1 MRLEAYY
8 WSKETID
15 IAFLFVEPH
24 FFTLINERIEL
35 GTPSAGQK
43 CYVEFAALDMAF
55 LVTVNHVLLINHL
68 MSRILYTN
76 HFTEMP
82 CLRSD
87 LWPIATAKRL
97 HFSLLNLIS
106 LH

>member
-35 GTPSAGQK
+35 CTTVVDQK
-43 CYVEFAALDMAF
+43 C
-55 LVTVNHVLLINHL
+55 HVWI
-68 MSRILYTN
+68 IL
-76 HFTEMP
+76 
-82 CLRSD
+82 
-87 LWPIATAKRL
+87 
-97 HFSLLNLIS
+97 FSIDPFWLNWI
-106 LH
+106 